1 MSLADH
7 FEPIA
12 DPAFFQTVK
21 PEDARWQLKLGI
33 GFVAAATA
41 AAAIFGATV
50 GFDNVRVAAA
60 EKPAAHV
67 LVVQQPQLVHSRH
80 ASEAIKALPGG

>member
-12 DPAFFQTVK
+12 DPAFYQTVK

-41 AAAIFGATV
+41 AAALFGATV
-50 GFDNVRVAAA
+50 GFDTVRVAAA
-60 EKPAAHV
+60 ERPAAKV
-67 LVVQQPQLVHSRH
+67 LVVQQPQIVHTRH
-80 ASEAIKALPGG
+80 AAESVKTLPGG

>member
-41 AAAIFGATV
+41 AAAIFG
-50 GFDNVRVAAA
+50 FDNVRVAAA
-60 EKPAAHV
+60 EKPAARV
-67 LVVQQPQLVHSRH
+67 LVVQQPQLVHTRH
-80 ASEAIKALPGG
+80 ASEVVKALPGG